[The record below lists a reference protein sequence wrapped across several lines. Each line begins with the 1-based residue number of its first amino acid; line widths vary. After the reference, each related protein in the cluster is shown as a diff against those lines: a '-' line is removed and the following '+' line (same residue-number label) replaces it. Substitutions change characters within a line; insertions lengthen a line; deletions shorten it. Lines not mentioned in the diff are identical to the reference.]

1 MLRENLDGL
10 GYKLL
15 IAKSGKS
22 ALEIVRKA
30 HPDLVLLDI
39 MMPEMDGYEVC
50 RRLKSAEE
58 TRHIPVIFL
67 TAMADA
73 EDEAKGLALGAVD
86 YITKPINPEL
96 VRARVQN
103 HLELKRHRDHLE
115 QLVRVKTREV
125 QLTQAVMI
133 ESLATLAEYR
143 DPETGG
149 HIKRTQNYVKALAVK
164 LKGHPRF
171 RDLLDEQTIE
181 LLYLSAPLHDM
192 GKVGVRD
199 HILLKPGRLEDAEFA
214 EMKKHTLFGEE
225 ALRITEQKLG
235 QSTFLRHARE
245 IAGSHQEKW
254 DGSGYPRGLTG
265 EAIPVSGRLMALADV
280 YDALI
285 SKRVY
290 KPPFPH
296 AKAVQI
302 IQEGRGT
309 HFDPDVVEAFLAL
322 EDTFR
327 NIALTFADCDEER
340 EALGGAHPAGTCG
353 AAGRVIRILV
363 AEDNPINREIM
374 LSQLTGLGHTVDTA
388 DDGREALRSY
398 QAGQFDLVLTDIE
411 MPEMDGYGWRRRSGG
426 SNRTAGPGH
435 RFSPSPPATSISM
448 RARPA
453 APASTATCS
462 SPWTPRFSRRNSR
475 TSSANP
481 KTQKNPDFCLK
492 CCENGWDRLYPT
504 DHWRA
509 TCRSPRTLL
518 ENTSRSWK
526 ASASSFS
533 FGLFIRTWQE
543 PFCGSQRCISMTA
556 AMCGATK
563 GSGLRTVVRFAS

>member
-1 MLRENLDGL
+1 MSIPPDEPSAEAPKVLLVDDNTANLQVLRENLDGL

-15 IAKSGKS
+15 IAKNGRT
-22 ALEIVRKA
+22 ALDIVRKA

-58 TRHIPVIFL
+58 TSHIPVIFL

-96 VRARVQN
+96 VRARVRN

-115 QLVRVKTREV
+115 QLVQVKTREV

-149 HIKRTQNYVKALAVK
+149 HIKRTQNYVKALAVH
-164 LKGHPRF
+164 LKDHPRF
-171 RDLLDEQTIE
+171 RDLLDAQTIE

-199 HILLKPGRLEDAEFA
+199 QILLKPGRLDEAEFA
-214 EMKKHTLFGEE
+214 EMKKHTLIGEE

-235 QSTFLRHARE
+235 KSTFLRHARE

-254 DGSGYPRGLTG
+254 DGSGYPRGMKG
-265 EAIPVSGRLMALADV
+265 DAIPVSGRLMALADV

-302 IQEGRGT
+302 IREGRDT
-309 HFDPDVVEAFLAL
+309 HFDPDVVDAFLAL

-340 EALGGAHPAGTCG
+340 EALGAAKAADAGPGA
-353 AAGRVIRILV
+353 RVSRVLV

-374 LSQLTGLGHTVDTA
+374 LSQLSALGYTVKA
-388 DDGREALRSY
+388 AANGMEALRKY
-398 QAGQFDLVLTDIE
+398 QAGPYDLILTDIE
-411 MPEMDGYGWRRRSGG
+411 MPELDGYGLAAEIRRIEQAAGR
-426 SNRTAGPGH
+426 RTPILAITASDFDLAEEGARAAGFDGYMLKPLDPKVLAKKLWDI
-435 RFSPSPPATSISM
+435 FSAPTHLKTS
-448 RARPA
+448 
-453 APASTATCS
+453 
-462 SPWTPRFSRRNSR
+462 
-475 TSSANP
+475 
-481 KTQKNPDFCLK
+481 
-492 CCENGWDRLYPT
+492 E
-504 DHWRA
+504 
-509 TCRSPRTLL
+509 
-518 ENTSRSWK
+518 
-526 ASASSFS
+526 
-533 FGLFIRTWQE
+533 
-543 PFCGSQRCISMTA
+543 
-556 AMCGATK
+556 
-563 GSGLRTVVRFAS
+563 

>member
-1 MLRENLDGL
+1 M
-10 GYKLL
+10 
-15 IAKSGKS
+15 
-22 ALEIVRKA
+22 
-30 HPDLVLLDI
+30 
-39 MMPEMDGYEVC
+39 
-50 RRLKSAEE
+50 
-58 TRHIPVIFL
+58 IFL

-96 VRARVQN
+96 VRARVRN

-115 QLVRVKTREV
+115 QLVQVKTREV

-149 HIKRTQNYVKALAVK
+149 HIKRTQNYLKALAVH
-164 LKGHPRF
+164 LKDHPRF
-171 RDLLDEQTIE
+171 RDLLDAQTIE

-199 HILLKPGRLEDAEFA
+199 HILLKPGRLEEAEFA
-214 EMKKHTLFGEE
+214 EMKKHTLIGEE

-235 QSTFLRHARE
+235 KSTFLRHARE

-254 DGSGYPRGLTG
+254 DGSGYPRGMKG
-265 EAIPVSGRLMALADV
+265 DAIPVSGRLMALADV

-302 IQEGRGT
+302 IREGRGT
-309 HFDPDVVEAFLAL
+309 HFDPDVVDAFLAL

-340 EALGGAHPAGTCG
+340 EALGAAKAADAGPGAGVS
-353 AAGRVIRILV
+353 RVLL

-374 LSQLTGLGHTVDTA
+374 LSQLSALGYTVEA
-388 DDGREALRSY
+388 AANGMEALRKY
-398 QAGQFDLVLTDIE
+398 QVGPFDLILTDIE
-411 MPEMDGYGWRRRSGG
+411 MPELDGYGLTAEIRRMEQAAGR
-426 SNRTAGPGH
+426 RTPILAITASDFDLAEEGARAAGFDGYMLKPLDPKVLAKKLEDI
-435 RFSPSPPATSISM
+435 FCSAQ
-448 RARPA
+448 
-453 APASTATCS
+453 APE
-462 SPWTPRFSRRNSR
+462 
-475 TSSANP
+475 
-481 KTQKNPDFCLK
+481 D
-492 CCENGWDRLYPT
+492 
-504 DHWRA
+504 
-509 TCRSPRTLL
+509 
-518 ENTSRSWK
+518 
-526 ASASSFS
+526 
-533 FGLFIRTWQE
+533 I
-543 PFCGSQRCISMTA
+543 
-556 AMCGATK
+556 
-563 GSGLRTVVRFAS
+563 

>member
-1 MLRENLDGL
+1 MTGTIDEGGSEAEESKILLVDDNTANLQVLRENLDGL

-86 YITKPINPEL
+86 YITKPINPGL

-115 QLVRVKTREV
+115 ELVRVKTREV

-171 RDLLDEQTIE
+171 RDLLDEETIE

-199 HILLKPGRLEDAEFA
+199 HILLKPGRLEDAEFT

-265 EAIPVSGRLMALADV
+265 EVIPVSGRLMALADV

-285 SKRVY
+285 SKRAY

-309 HFDPDVVEAFLAL
+309 HFDPDVVDAFLAL

-353 AAGRVIRILV
+353 AAGRLIRILV

-411 MPEMDGYGWRRRSGG
+411 MPGMDGYGLAAEIRRLEQEGR
-426 SNRTAGPGH
+426 
-435 RFSPSPPATSISM
+435 
-448 RARPA
+448 
-453 APASTATCS
+453 
-462 SPWTPRFSRRNSR
+462 
-475 TSSANP
+475 
-481 KTQKNPDFCLK
+481 
-492 CCENGWDRLYPT
+492 
-504 DHWRA
+504 
-509 TCRSPRTLL
+509 PRTPILAITASDFDL
-518 ENTSRSWK
+518 DEGKARS
-526 ASASSFS
+526 A
-533 FGLFIRTWQE
+533 GLDGYMLKPLDPKVLAQKLADI
-543 PFCGSQRCISMTA
+543 FCEAGDA
-556 AMCGATK
+556 EK
-563 GSGLRTVVRFAS
+563 P